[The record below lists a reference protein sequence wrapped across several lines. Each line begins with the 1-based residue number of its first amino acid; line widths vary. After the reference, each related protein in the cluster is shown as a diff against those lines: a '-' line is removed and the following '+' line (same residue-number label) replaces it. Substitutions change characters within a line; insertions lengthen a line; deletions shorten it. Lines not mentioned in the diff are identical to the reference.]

1 MKRETI
7 NTVRLGLFV
16 LIGSI
21 LLISGIYFIGSRQN
35 LFGSTFT
42 ISTIFRNAGGLQ
54 AGNNVRYAGINVGT
68 VDDIVIIT
76 DSTLRLDLKLISR
89 VQPFIKKNAIA
100 TLSVDGIVGSA
111 IVNIRPGYGDAPSVE
126 EGDIIP
132 AETLPGTID
141 LISTLGSTND
151 NISLFVRDLLTISGR
166 MKEGPGTI
174 NDLLQ
179 DSIMAND
186 LKKTIRNLENTTRI
200 TVEMM
205 SSLNHTISQMEQH
218 QGLINQLIYDTTVM
232 GNLRHLSEELDQNLV
247 NKLSKLDT
255 IIQKLNTTGDH
266 LTNATERLDIMM
278 QDIQGGEGVVHD
290 LIYNQE
296 NAQSLQRTL
305 QNIEEGTAL
314 FKEDMKALQENFLL
328 RRYFRKQRKQEIR
341 DSLKE
346 DH

>member
-16 LIGSI
+16 LTGSI
-21 LLISGIYFIGSRQN
+21 LLIIGISFIGSRQN

-42 ISTIFRNAGGLQ
+42 ISTIFKNAGGLQ
-54 AGNNVRYAGINVGT
+54 PGNNVRYAGINVGT
-68 VDDIVIIT
+68 VADIVIVT
-76 DSTLRLDLKLISR
+76 DSTLRLDLKLVSR

-111 IVNIRPGYGDAPSVE
+111 IVNIRPGFGDAPSVE
-126 EGDIIP
+126 DGDIIP

-151 NISLFVRDLLTISGR
+151 NISLFVLDLLTISGR

-174 NDLLQ
+174 SDLLQ
-179 DSIMAND
+179 DSLMAND
-186 LKKTIRNLENTTRI
+186 LKNTIRNLENTSRI

-205 SSLNHTISQMEQH
+205 SRLNHTISQMEQH
-218 QGLINQLIYDTTVM
+218 QGLINQLIYDTTIMSNV
-232 GNLRHLSEELDQNLV
+232 RHLSEELDQTLV
-247 NKLSKLDT
+247 NKLDT
-255 IIQKLNTTGDH
+255 IIQKLNTSGDH
-266 LTNATERLDIMM
+266 LTNATQRLDNMM
-278 QDIQGGEGVVHD
+278 EDIQGGEGVVHD

-296 NAQSLQRTL
+296 NAQSLQSTL
-305 QNIEEGTAL
+305 KNIEEGTAL
-314 FKEDMKALQENFLL
+314 FKEDMKALQENFLF

-341 DSLKE
+341 DSLE
-346 DH
+346 RNP